1 LGRTCEYTAEKA
13 DAICARLAQGESLR
27 SVCRDE
33 QMPDCATVFAWMR
46 KFPEFLKQY
55 ARAKEESADA
65 MAEEMLEIA
74 DDGRNDWME
83 RHGGTDDE
91 GNPKANTYVLN
102 GEHVQRSRV
111 RIDTRKWLASKLK
124 PKKYGDRVDLTNSDG
139 SLTGA
144 DALAKARAR
153 VSEWRDPA
161 RTSLNGNGEAREH

>member
-1 LGRTCEYTAEKA
+1 
-13 DAICARLAQGESLR
+13 
-27 SVCRDE
+27 
-33 QMPDCATVFAWMR
+33 MPDCATVFAWMR
-46 KFPEFLKQY
+46 RFPEFLKQY

-65 MAEEMLEIA
+65 MAEEILEIA

-83 RHGGTDDE
+83 RHGEKTEDGE
-91 GNPKANTYVLN
+91 PVKGWQLN
-102 GEHVQRSRV
+102 GEHIQRSRV

-153 VSEWRDPA
+153 VTEWRDPA
-161 RTSLNGNGEAREH
+161 GTALNGNGEAREH

>member
-1 LGRTCEYTAEKA
+1 MARPCEYTPEKA
-13 DAICARLAQGESLR
+13 DVICARLAQGESLR

-65 MAEEMLEIA
+65 MAEDILDIA
-74 DDGRNDWME
+74 DTPQIGSVTKTKADGSIETR
-83 RHGGTDDE
+83 E
-91 GNPKANTYVLN
+91 GDMI
-102 GEHVQRSRV
+102 EHRRLQV
-111 RIDTRKWLASKLK
+111 DARKWLASKLK

-153 VSEWRDPA
+153 VTEWRDPA
-161 RTSLNGNGEAREH
+161 GTALNGNGEAREH

>member
-1 LGRTCEYTAEKA
+1 
-13 DAICARLAQGESLR
+13 
-27 SVCRDE
+27 
-33 QMPDCATVFAWMR
+33 MPSIATVFAWMR

-65 MAEEMLEIA
+65 LTDEMLEIA
-74 DDGRNDWME
+74 DDARNDWMQ
-83 RHGGTDDE
+83 RHGKNEDGSE
-91 GNPKANTYVLN
+91 PAGWVAN
-102 GEHVQRSRV
+102 GEHIQRSRV

-153 VSEWRDPA
+153 VTEWRDPA
-161 RTSLNGNGEAREH
+161 GTSLNGSGEAREH

>member
-1 LGRTCEYTAEKA
+1 
-13 DAICARLAQGESLR
+13 
-27 SVCRDE
+27 
-33 QMPDCATVFAWMR
+33 MR

-65 MAEEMLEIA
+65 LAEEMLEIA
-74 DDGRNDWME
+74 DDGRNDWMA
-83 RHGGTDDE
+83 RNGGTDDE
-91 GNPKANTYVLN
+91 GNARENTYVLN
-102 GEHVQRSRV
+102 GEHIQRSRV

-153 VSEWRDPA
+153 VTEWRDPA
-161 RTSLNGNGEAREH
+161 GTSLNGNGEACEH